1 MPHADRTA
9 PLAAAAHLRFPS
21 IEGLRAFE
29 AAARLGSFERA
40 ADELCV
46 TASAVSKRV
55 QAVEELIGSLLFTR
69 ASKALLLTASG
80 REYLE
85 QVRSAL
91 QLLAG
96 MPQHQRGNQRSLKLR
111 ITTPPTFARQVL
123 VPLLPAFAQAHPRI
137 ELELVLS
144 VPYLDRSSADS
155 DIEVRHGDPA
165 ALGGQILMQEWI
177 TPMASPALAQRMGWR
192 SVVAQPS
199 LPAERLVQAPLL
211 RTPIEPWAP
220 WFAAAGLER
229 AEPTEGPRYVDLGL
243 VLEAAIDGQGVALA
257 RPSLA
262 RRAVAAGQLL
272 PLCGVKAHTHSHYL
286 LMPHAGDEA
295 AAPFAQWLVHACEQW
310 ALASAHEVQARLD
323 ARTSGAA

>member
-1 MPHADRTA
+1 MPTNDRPA
-9 PLAAAAHLRFPS
+9 QPPAGLRFPS

-55 QAVEELIGSLLFTR
+55 LAVEDLIGTPLFTR
-69 ASKALLLTASG
+69 GPKSLTLTAGG

-85 QVRSAL
+85 QVKAAL
-91 QLLAG
+91 ALLAA
-96 MPQHQRGNQRSLKLR
+96 MPQHQRANQRALKLR

-123 VPLLPAFAQAHPRI
+123 VPLLPRFTRAHPSI

-144 VPYLDRSSADS
+144 VPYLDRSHADS

-165 ALGGQILMQEWI
+165 TLGGQVLMNEPV
-177 TPMASPALAQRMGWR
+177 TPLAAPTLLQRLGLAAPLAR
-192 SVVAQPS
+192 AGD
-199 LPAERLVQAPLL
+199 LLRLPLL
-211 RTPIEPWAP
+211 RTPIEPWTP
-220 WFAAAGLER
+220 FFRAAGLE
-229 AEPTEGPRYVDLGL
+229 APEPAEGPRFVDLGL

-262 RRAVAAGQLL
+262 RRALEARRLVALSPVLA
-272 PLCGVKAHTHSHYL
+272 PTSTHYV

-295 AAPFAQWLVHACEQW
+295 ASPFANWLLQACDGW
-310 ALASAHEVQARLD
+310 AAESARLL
-323 ARTSGAA
+323 RVGP